1 MLRSRSEPIKRGVLS
16 KSSKKRGN
24 SLPNLHLQY
33 KSKSRSKKSSHESRP
48 ITPRLPSIHYVT
60 SASSEVDIDGKILNY
75 RAYGSNYNITYLTN
89 YSIDL
94 EQQIADIYNL
104 CIYPLHHQCRLK
116 YTNLCGPNSE
126 TLCNEINRVYNTP
139 QDGVIIKGGKLI
151 ITEWKYLYPQSKSI
165 ILNVKNV
172 YGIPGETL
180 NSSYHALT
188 YIVITVADN
197 EYHVAVE
204 TTIQYPYKDQFY
216 VGSSQEELREILL
229 SRYLCNRV
237 IYTFNC
243 NKVWYD
249 IYNGATPRTNRLGE
263 DLVEMGKPI
272 KGGRSKKRKNHS
284 RNRKT
289 YKRYRK

>member
-1 MLRSRSEPIKRGVLS
+1 MLRSRSEPIKHRVLS

-24 SLPNLHLQY
+24 SLPNLHLHY
-33 KSKSRSKKSSHESRP
+33 KSKSRSKQSSHESRP

-60 SASSEVDIDGKILNY
+60 SASSEVVIDGKKLNY

-94 EQQIADIYNL
+94 EQQIKNIYQQ
-104 CIYPLHHQCRLK
+104 CIYPLRLRGK
-116 YTNLCGPNSE
+116 VKHSNVCGPNSE
-126 TLCNEINRVYNTP
+126 NLCNEINRIYNTP
-139 QDGVIIKGGKLI
+139 QDGVIIKSGKLI
-151 ITEWKYLYPQSKSI
+151 ITEWKYTYGETTTI
-165 ILNVKNV
+165 ILNVENV
-172 YGIPGETL
+172 YGNPGQTL
-180 NSSYHALT
+180 VHGYHALT

-204 TTIQYPYKDQFY
+204 TTIELPYNNQFY

-263 DLVEMGKPI
+263 DLVELGDPI